1 VDWWKGQR
9 HDRREHHRVGIDAQK
24 AEMAGLVR
32 LLIDKGI
39 LTLEEYLVSIRLAM
53 NEELARYTDHCREK

>member
-1 VDWWKGQR
+1 
-9 HDRREHHRVGIDAQK
+9 
-24 AEMAGLVR
+24 MAGLVR

>member
-1 VDWWKGQR
+1 
-9 HDRREHHRVGIDAQK
+9 
-24 AEMAGLVR
+24 MAGLVR

-53 NEELARYTDHCREK
+53 NEELARYRAFRPAAVRTISLVADLALNPCA